1 MESIFIKQ
9 GIVIRVLLEKWRNYG
24 IIDEKMP
31 DLGRN
36 DLQRNAGEKKMKKIL
51 DLITAEIT
59 QAFVD
64 CGYDAKYGKVTLSN
78 RPDLCE
84 YQCNGAMAAAKEY
97 KKAPFMIADEV
108 AAKLAE
114 ASMFSMAESVK
125 PGFLNLKLDETFL
138 ASYVADMQADEGRF
152 GCEKAENPKTIMID
166 YGGPNVAKPL
176 HVGHLRS
183 AIIGESIKR
192 IGKFVGHKVIGD
204 VHLGD
209 WGLQMG
215 LIITELKLRQPE
227 LVYFDE
233 NFEGEYPK
241 EAPFTISELEEIY
254 PTASKKSKE
263 DEAYKEAAMQATYE
277 LQNGRKGY
285 QALLSH
291 ILNVSVTDLKK
302 NYENLNV
309 SFELWKGESDAQ
321 PYIPAMVQKMKDDGF
336 AYVSDGALVVDVKED
351 TDTKEIPPCMILKS
365 DGASLY
371 NTTDLATIVWRE
383 EDYDPDE
390 IIYVVDK
397 RQELHFVQVFRC
409 ARKTGL
415 VKPETE
421 LKFLGFGT
429 MNGKDG
435 KPFKT
440 RDGGVMRLE
449 YLVSEIDNEMLKKIN
464 ENQKSKE
471 NLGISEEEAKETAR
485 TVALAAIK
493 YGDLSN
499 QASKDY
505 IFDIDRFTSFEG
517 NTGPY
522 ILYTIVR
529 IKSILHKYHDLGKS
543 AKDAV
548 ITAAHSESEKNLML
562 ELAKFNAVIESAFA
576 DTAPHKICSYIYDL
590 ANAFNSFYHETK
602 IMSEED
608 ETVQKSYI
616 RLLELTKSVLET
628 SINLLGFSAPERM

>member
-1 MESIFIKQ
+1 M
-9 GIVIRVLLEKWRNYG
+9 R
-24 IIDEKMP
+24 
-31 DLGRN
+31 
-36 DLQRNAGEKKMKKIL
+36 KIL
-51 DLITAEIT
+51 DLITDEMVK
-59 QAFVD
+59 AFEAA
-64 CGYDAKYGKVTLSN
+64 GLDAKYAKVTVSN

-97 KKAPFMIADEV
+97 KKAPIMIAEEV
-108 AAKLAE
+108 VAQLKDHAMFESVE
-114 ASMFSMAESVK
+114 AVK
-125 PGFLNLKLDETFL
+125 PGFLNLKLNNEFV
-138 ASYVADMQADEGRF
+138 ASYISKMQEDTERL
-152 GCEKAENPKTIMID
+152 GCDKVENPKTIMID

-192 IGKFVGHKVIGD
+192 IGKFMGHNMIGD

-215 LIITELKLRQPE
+215 LIITELKLRKPE
-227 LVYFDE
+227 LCYFDE
-233 NFEGEYPK
+233 NYEGEYPV
-241 EAPFTISELEEIY
+241 EPPFTISELEEIY
-254 PTASKKSKE
+254 PTASGKSKE
-263 DEAYKEAAMQATYE
+263 DAAYKEAAMQATYE
-277 LQNGRKGY
+277 LQHGRRGY

-302 NYENLNV
+302 NYANLNV

-321 PYIPAMVQKMKDDGF
+321 PYIPDMVQKMKDDGY
-336 AYVSDGALVVDVKED
+336 AYISDGALVVDVKEE

-371 NTTDLATIVWRE
+371 NTTDLATIVWRMK
-383 EDYDPDE
+383 DYHPDK

-397 RQELHFVQVFRC
+397 RQELYFTQVFRC
-409 ARKTGL
+409 ARKTHL
-415 VKPETE
+415 VDDDTE
-421 LKFLGFGT
+421 LQFLGFGT

-440 RDGGVMRLE
+440 REGGVMRLE
-449 YLVSEIDNEMLKKIN
+449 TLLSSINDEMYRKIT
-464 ENQKSKE
+464 ENRTV
-471 NLGISEEEAKETAR
+471 EEAEAKAIAKV
-485 TVALAAIK
+485 VALSAVK

-529 IKSILHKYHDLGKS
+529 IKSILNKYKEAGKETG
-543 AKDAV
+543 
-548 ITAAHSESEKNLML
+548 TAAILPAHSESEKALML
-562 ELAKFNAVIESAFA
+562 ELTRFNAMMENAYEE
-576 DTAPHKICSYIYDL
+576 TAPHKVCSYIYDL
-590 ANAFNSFYHETK
+590 ANALNHFYHETK
-602 IMSEED
+602 IMAEED
-608 ETVQKSYI
+608 EAVQASYV
-616 RLLELTKSVLET
+616 RLLTLTRRTLEVC
-628 SINLLGFSAPERM
+628 IDVLGFSAPDRM

>member
-114 ASMFSMAESVK
+114 TSMFSMAESVK

-440 RDGGVMRLE
+440 RNGDLLRLE
-449 YLVSEIDNEMLKKIN
+449 YLIKDVEDAVYNKI
-464 ENQKSKE
+464 KE
-471 NLGISEEEAKETAR
+471 NRDVADDEARATAK
-485 TVALAAIK
+485 VVGLAAIK

-517 NTGPY
+517 DTGPY
-522 ILYTIVR
+522 VLYTIVR
-529 IKSILHKYHDLGKS
+529 IKSILNKYEQTYGAQSLSVADRMKDFVAPEGASETDLCLLLTKF
-543 AKDAV
+543 
-548 ITAAHSESEKNLML
+548 SE
-562 ELAKFNAVIESAFA
+562 VIESAYA
-576 DTAPHKICSYIYDL
+576 ELAPHKICKFIYDV
-590 ANAFNSFYHETK
+590 ANVFNSFYHDTK
-602 IMSEED
+602 ILSEED
-608 ETVQKSYI
+608 EKKRNSYI
-616 RLLELTKSVLET
+616 ALITLTKSILET
-628 SINLLGFSAPERM
+628 CTDLLAIKVPDRM

>member
-1 MESIFIKQ
+1 
-9 GIVIRVLLEKWRNYG
+9 
-24 IIDEKMP
+24 
-31 DLGRN
+31 
-36 DLQRNAGEKKMKKIL
+36 
-51 DLITAEIT
+51 
-59 QAFVD
+59 
-64 CGYDAKYGKVTLSN
+64 
-78 RPDLCE
+78 
-84 YQCNGAMAAAKEY
+84 
-97 KKAPFMIADEV
+97 
-108 AAKLAE
+108 
-114 ASMFSMAESVK
+114 
-125 PGFLNLKLDETFL
+125 
-138 ASYVADMQADEGRF
+138 MQADEGRF

-233 NFEGEYPK
+233 NYEGEYPK

-277 LQNGRKGY
+277 LQHGRKGY

-449 YLVSEIDNEMLKKIN
+449 YLVSEIDNEMLKKIT
-464 ENQKSKE
+464 ENQKAKE
-471 NLGISEEEAKETAR
+471 NLGISEEEAKETAK

-505 IFDIDRFTSFEG
+505 IFDIDR
-517 NTGPY
+517 
-522 ILYTIVR
+522 
-529 IKSILHKYHDLGKS
+529 
-543 AKDAV
+543 
-548 ITAAHSESEKNLML
+548 
-562 ELAKFNAVIESAFA
+562 
-576 DTAPHKICSYIYDL
+576 
-590 ANAFNSFYHETK
+590 
-602 IMSEED
+602 
-608 ETVQKSYI
+608 
-616 RLLELTKSVLET
+616 LLL
-628 SINLLGFSAPERM
+628 

>member
-1 MESIFIKQ
+1 MVCLWYNVIQVVKKQ
-9 GIVIRVLLEKWRNYG
+9 FE
-24 IIDEKMP
+24 
-31 DLGRN
+31 
-36 DLQRNAGEKKMKKIL
+36 RNAGEKNMKKIL
-51 DLITAEIT
+51 DLITGEVT

-108 AAKLAE
+108 AEKLSGNA
-114 ASMFSMAESVK
+114 MFSMVESVK
-125 PGFLNLKLDETFL
+125 PGFLNLKLDEAYL
-138 ASYVADMQADEGRF
+138 ADYVAKMQADEGRY
-152 GCEKAENPKTIMID
+152 GCEKTKEPKTIMID

-192 IGKFVGHKVIGD
+192 IGRFMGHTVIGD

-215 LIITELKLRQPE
+215 LIITELRQRKPD

-233 NFEGEYPK
+233 SYTGEYPA

-254 PTASKKSKE
+254 PTASGKSKE
-263 DEAYKEAAMQATYE
+263 DAAYKEAAMQATYE
-277 LQNGRKGY
+277 LQHGRRGY

-291 ILNVSVTDLKK
+291 ILNVSVTDLKR

-309 SFELWKGESDAQ
+309 SFDLWKGESDAQ
-321 PYIPAMVQKMKDDGF
+321 PYIPDMVQKMKDDGF
-336 AYVSDGALVVDVKED
+336 AYISDGALVVDVKED

-371 NTTDLATIVWRE
+371 NTTDLATIVWRMK
-383 EDYDPDE
+383 DYHPDE
-390 IIYVVDK
+390 LIYVVDK
-397 RQELHFVQVFRC
+397 RQELYFTQVFRC

-415 VKPETE
+415 VKPETG

-440 RDGGVMRLE
+440 REGGVMRLE
-449 YLVSEIDNEMLKKIN
+449 RLIGEINDEMYQKIV
-464 ENQKSKE
+464 ENRSVKDTDAR
-471 NLGISEEEAKETAR
+471 GTAQI
-485 TVALAAIK
+485 VGLSAIK

-505 IFDIDRFTSFEG
+505 VFDVERFTSFEG

-529 IKSILHKYHDLGKS
+529 TKSILGKYKEEGNELKKGALLAPKS
-543 AKDAV
+543 D
-548 ITAAHSESEKNLML
+548 SEKALML
-562 ELAKFNAVIESAFA
+562 SVSRFNGVVENAFEEK
-576 DTAPHKICSYIYDL
+576 APHKICAYIYEL
-590 ANAFNSFYHETK
+590 ANEFNHFYHETK
-602 IMSEED
+602 ILSEQD
-608 ETVQKSYI
+608 EARKASYLA
-616 RLLELTKSVLET
+616 LLDLVREVLET
-628 SINLLGFSAPERM
+628 CIDLLGFSAPERM

>member
-1 MESIFIKQ
+1 MKKMLN
-9 GIVIRVLLEKWRNYG
+9 LLSAEVAKAFAEAGY
-24 IIDEKMP
+24 DEKYA
-31 DLGRN
+31 R
-36 DLQRNAGEKKMKKIL
+36 
-51 DLITAEIT
+51 
-59 QAFVD
+59 VS
-64 CGYDAKYGKVTLSN
+64 LSN

-97 KKAPFMIADEV
+97 HKAPIMIANAVVEAMQGSEV
-108 AAKLAE
+108 FGEVQA
-114 ASMFSMAESVK
+114 VN
-125 PGFLNLKLDETFL
+125 PGFINMKVNNEYLSQYLNGMEKDER
-138 ASYVADMQADEGRF
+138 M

-183 AIIGESIKR
+183 AIIGESVKR
-192 IGKFVGHKVIGD
+192 IARFAGHKVIGD

-215 LIITELKLRQPE
+215 LIITELRERKPE

-233 NFEGEYPK
+233 AYEGEYPA

-254 PTASKKSKE
+254 PTASGKSKQ

-277 LQNGRKGY
+277 LQHGRRGY
-285 QALLSH
+285 QALLKH
-291 ILNVSVTDLKK
+291 ILNVSVTDLKR
-302 NYENLNV
+302 NYANLKV
-309 SFELWKGESDAQ
+309 DFDLWKGESDAQ
-321 PYIPAMVQKMKDDGF
+321 PYIPDMVQKMKDGGY
-336 AYVSDGALVVDVKED
+336 AYVSDNALVVDVKED
-351 TDTKEIPPCMILKS
+351 TDTKEVPPCMLLKS

-371 NTTDLATIVWRE
+371 TTTDLATIVERMKL
-383 EDYDPDE
+383 YNPDE

-397 RQELHFVQVFRC
+397 RQEMHFIQVFRC
-409 ARKTGL
+409 ARKCGL
-415 VKPETE
+415 VTDKTK

-449 YLVSEIDNEMLKKIN
+449 YLLKDINEEMLKKIQ
-464 ENQKSKE
+464 ESRPMEEKE
-471 NLGISEEEAKETAR
+471 AEETAKI
-485 TVALAAIK
+485 VGLSAVK

-505 IFDIDRFTSFEG
+505 IFDVERFTSSEG

-529 IKSILHKYHDLGKS
+529 IKSILRKYEESCKKAGEGKIGAGRS
-543 AKDAV
+543 D
-548 ITAAHSESEKNLML
+548 SEKALQL
-562 ELAKFNAVIESAFA
+562 ELSKFNSVMETAFEEC
-576 DTAPHKICSYIYDL
+576 APHKICAYIYDL
-590 ANAFNSFYHETK
+590 ANAFNKFYHETK
-602 IMSEED
+602 ILATDDMEAQS
-608 ETVQKSYI
+608 SWI
-616 RLLELTKSVLET
+616 SLLLLTRRVLET
-628 SINLLGFSAPERM
+628 CIDMLGFEAPEKM

>member
-1 MESIFIKQ
+1 M
-9 GIVIRVLLEKWRNYG
+9 R
-24 IIDEKMP
+24 
-31 DLGRN
+31 
-36 DLQRNAGEKKMKKIL
+36 KIL
-51 DLITAEIT
+51 YLITDEMVK
-59 QAFVD
+59 AFEAA
-64 CGYDAKYGKVTLSN
+64 GLDAKYAKVTVSN

-97 KKAPFMIADEV
+97 KKAPIMIAEEV
-108 AAKLAE
+108 VAQLKDNAMFESLE
-114 ASMFSMAESVK
+114 AVK
-125 PGFLNLKLDETFL
+125 PGFLNLKLNNEFV
-138 ASYVADMQADEGRF
+138 ASYISKMQEDTERL
-152 GCEKAENPKTIMID
+152 GCDKVENPKTIMID

-192 IGKFVGHKVIGD
+192 IGKFMGHNMIGD

-215 LIITELKLRQPE
+215 LIITELKLRKPE
-227 LVYFDE
+227 LCYFDE
-233 NFEGEYPK
+233 NYEGEYPV
-241 EAPFTISELEEIY
+241 EPPFTISELEEIY
-254 PTASKKSKE
+254 PTASGKSKE
-263 DEAYKEAAMQATYE
+263 DAAYKEAAMQATYE
-277 LQNGRKGY
+277 LQHGRRGY

-302 NYENLNV
+302 NYANLNV

-321 PYIPAMVQKMKDDGF
+321 PYIPDMVQKMKDDGY
-336 AYVSDGALVVDVKED
+336 AYISDGALVVDVKEE

-371 NTTDLATIVWRE
+371 NTTDLATIVWRMK
-383 EDYDPDE
+383 DYHPDK

-397 RQELHFVQVFRC
+397 RQELYFTQVFRC
-409 ARKTGL
+409 ARKTHL
-415 VKPETE
+415 VDDDTE
-421 LKFLGFGT
+421 LQFLGFGT

-440 RDGGVMRLE
+440 REGGVMRLE
-449 YLVSEIDNEMLKKIN
+449 TLLSSINDEMYRKIT
-464 ENQKSKE
+464 ENRTV
-471 NLGISEEEAKETAR
+471 EEAEAKATAKV
-485 TVALAAIK
+485 VALSAVK

-529 IKSILHKYHDLGKS
+529 IKSILNKYKEAGKE
-543 AKDAV
+543 AG
-548 ITAAHSESEKNLML
+548 TAAILPAHSESEKALML
-562 ELAKFNAVIESAFA
+562 ELTRFNAMMENAYEE
-576 DTAPHKICSYIYDL
+576 TAPHKVCSYIYDL
-590 ANAFNSFYHETK
+590 ANALNHFYHETK
-602 IMSEED
+602 IMAEED
-608 ETVQKSYI
+608 EAVQASYV
-616 RLLELTKSVLET
+616 RLLTLTRRTLEVC
-628 SINLLGFSAPERM
+628 IDVLGFSAPDRM

>member
-1 MESIFIKQ
+1 M
-9 GIVIRVLLEKWRNYG
+9 R
-24 IIDEKMP
+24 
-31 DLGRN
+31 
-36 DLQRNAGEKKMKKIL
+36 KIL
-51 DLITAEIT
+51 DVITDEMVK
-59 QAFVD
+59 AFEAA
-64 CGYDAKYGKVTLSN
+64 GLDAKYAKVTVSN

-97 KKAPFMIADEV
+97 KKAPIMIAEEV
-108 AAKLAE
+108 VAQLKDNTMFESVE
-114 ASMFSMAESVK
+114 AVK
-125 PGFLNLKLDETFL
+125 PGFLNLKLNNEFV
-138 ASYVADMQADEGRF
+138 ASYISKMQEDTERL
-152 GCEKAENPKTIMID
+152 GCDKVENPKTIMID

-192 IGKFVGHKVIGD
+192 IGKFMGHNMIGD

-215 LIITELKLRQPE
+215 LIITELKLRKPE
-227 LVYFDE
+227 LCYFDE
-233 NFEGEYPK
+233 NYEGEYPV
-241 EAPFTISELEEIY
+241 EPPFTISELEEIY
-254 PTASKKSKE
+254 PTASGKSKE
-263 DEAYKEAAMQATYE
+263 DAAYKEAAMQATYE
-277 LQNGRKGY
+277 LQHGRRGY

-302 NYENLNV
+302 NYANLNV

-321 PYIPAMVQKMKDDGF
+321 PYIPDMVQKMKDDGY
-336 AYVSDGALVVDVKED
+336 AYISDGALVVDVKEE

-371 NTTDLATIVWRE
+371 NTTDLATIVWRMK
-383 EDYDPDE
+383 DYHPDK

-397 RQELHFVQVFRC
+397 RQELYFTQVFRC
-409 ARKTGL
+409 ARKTHL
-415 VKPETE
+415 VDDDTE
-421 LKFLGFGT
+421 LQFLGFGT

-440 RDGGVMRLE
+440 REGGVMRLE
-449 YLVSEIDNEMLKKIN
+449 TLLSSINDEMYRKIT
-464 ENQKSKE
+464 ENRTV
-471 NLGISEEEAKETAR
+471 EEAEAKATAKV
-485 TVALAAIK
+485 VALSAVK

-529 IKSILHKYHDLGKS
+529 IKSILNKYKEAGKE
-543 AKDAV
+543 AG
-548 ITAAHSESEKNLML
+548 TAAILPAHSESEKALML
-562 ELAKFNAVIESAFA
+562 ELTRFNAMMENAYEE
-576 DTAPHKICSYIYDL
+576 TAPHKVCSYIYDL
-590 ANAFNSFYHETK
+590 ANALNHFYHETK
-602 IMSEED
+602 IMAEED
-608 ETVQKSYI
+608 EAVQASYV
-616 RLLELTKSVLET
+616 RLLTLTRRTLEVC
-628 SINLLGFSAPERM
+628 IDVLGFSAPDRM